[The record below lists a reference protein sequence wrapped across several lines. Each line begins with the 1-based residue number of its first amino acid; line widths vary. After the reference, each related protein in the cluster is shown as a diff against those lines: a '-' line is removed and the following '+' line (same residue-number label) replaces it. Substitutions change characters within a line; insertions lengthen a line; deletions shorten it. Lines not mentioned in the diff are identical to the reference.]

1 MKKYKRVKCVFNRN
15 RQQNTSKNKKS
26 TGKEIIK
33 EKSEERMNRG
43 INKKWR
49 NWDSRCEHLQIKVN
63 VKYCG
68 MEETTKLLNNVAYAR
83 MIRSQ
88 KRIGGIT
95 EVKH

>member
-43 INKKWR
+43 INKK
-49 NWDSRCEHLQIKVN
+49 
-63 VKYCG
+63 
-68 MEETTKLLNNVAYAR
+68 
-83 MIRSQ
+83 
-88 KRIGGIT
+88 
-95 EVKH
+95 